1 MALQFGSQI
10 QRERESPWNL
20 RDYGKMGKWA
30 GQFSRLRFG
39 DSQRVA
45 AGMERLKDH
54 PGCECDS
61 QNMPL
66 VPVPEVL
73 IQEVQ
78 D

>member
-1 MALQFGSQI
+1 
-10 QRERESPWNL
+10 
-20 RDYGKMGKWA
+20 MGKWA
-30 GQFSRLRFG
+30 GQFSRLCFG

-78 D
+78 E